1 VIKGENM
8 IRKKMLLV
16 ISIATMILG
25 LQGCAVV
32 ALGTGAAVT
41 AKTALDPRTIGTQVD
56 DTTLSSR
63 VGLAIKDHRAQFAGA
78 RIVGSAYNGNVLL
91 TGQAQNKTQIL
102 TAERLVNQVDGVIK
116 VYDQIR
122 IAPRVGGA
130 TLTNDALITANVKS
144 QLIANKQ
151 TKARNI
157 KVVTE
162 NSEVFLMGIVT
173 PEEAKNATEIA
184 SKVAG
189 VKLVVTAFEYIK

>member
-1 VIKGENM
+1 M

-16 ISIATMILG
+16 ISIVPMILG
-25 LQGCAVV
+25 LSGCAVI

-41 AKTALDPRTIGTQVD
+41 TKTALDPRTIGTQVD

-63 VGLAIKDHRAQFAGA
+63 VGIAIKEHRAQLAGA

-91 TGQAQNKTQIL
+91 TGQAQSKKQIL
-102 TAERLVNQVDGVIK
+102 TAEQVVSQVDGVGK
-116 VYDQIR
+116 VYTQIR
-122 IAPRVGGA
+122 IAPRIGGA

-162 NSEVFLMGIVT
+162 NGEVFLMGIVT
-173 PEEAKNATEIA
+173 PEEAKSATEIA
-184 SKVAG
+184 RKVAG